1 MSEIEQPCWNG
12 KITRMRQEG
21 DVRVF
26 EDIQLF
32 SIGVVSDPLPE
43 LDLTVKK
50 SMALLPEGMIFPRG
64 NPVDILKPVYPPPI
78 VDDAGIDI
86 YNCVP
91 ERVKQEIRDN
101 IWKYLEQVQ
110 RDYPSS
116 PRAEAT

>member
-50 SMALLPEGMIFPRG
+50 SMALLPEGMIFPQG
-64 NPVDILKPVYPPPI
+64 KPVDILKPVKRSYRSEEHTSELQTPDHLVCRLLLEKKNI
-78 VDDAGIDI
+78 I
-86 YNCVP
+86 Y
-91 ERVKQEIRDN
+91 QYN
-101 IWKYLEQVQ
+101 ITLDLCLYVV
-110 RDYPSS
+110 
-116 PRAEAT
+116 

>member
-43 LDLTVKK
+43 LDLTGKK
-50 SMALLPEGMIFPRG
+50 SMALLPEGMIFPQGKRVG
-64 NPVDILKPVYPPPI
+64 ILKPLYTLPI
-78 VDDAGIDI
+78 ADDAGLDS
-86 YNCVP
+86 YNCSAESVMTAYR
-91 ERVKQEIRDN
+91 EN
-101 IWKYLEQVQ
+101 ICKYFHRAQ
-110 RDYPSS
+110 RDKPSR
-116 PRAEAT
+116 PQLQ